1 MQAFF
6 VLCRSLDSQQS
17 LREYCMEYAKH
28 TTAVCML
35 AYLVHASIEVLVCS
49 SLSYYKPAAAVE
61 SPEGAAVE
69 SLEGAK
75 Q

>member
-1 MQAFF
+1 
-6 VLCRSLDSQQS
+6 
-17 LREYCMEYAKH
+17 MEYAKH